1 MIQESD
7 DKEIP
12 QELKKLEGRNY
23 VFEIRLNE
31 YNSHDGLQNYTVTK
45 VYESEE
51 EMKGKK
57 KVQCQT
63 NCAYIYQVNKINNNY
78 KVTKKLT

>member
-1 MIQESD
+1 MRQESD

-31 YNSHDGLQNYTVTK
+31 CNSHDGLQNYTATK
-45 VYESEE
+45 VYESKEE
-51 EMKGKK
+51 IKGKK

-63 NCAYIYQVNKINNNY
+63 NSAYISGKQN
-78 KVTKKLT
+78 